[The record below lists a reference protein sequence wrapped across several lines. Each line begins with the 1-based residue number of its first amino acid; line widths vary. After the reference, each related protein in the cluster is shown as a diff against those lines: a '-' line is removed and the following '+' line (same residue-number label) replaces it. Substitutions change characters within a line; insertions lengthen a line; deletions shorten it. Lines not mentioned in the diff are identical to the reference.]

1 MSQESSG
8 GSPADPTEQ
17 QSAPPEPQS
26 AAAGASTEL
35 AVRPPVRLEIE
46 SQTGRIVVTTA
57 LPEAVAAAPPPP
69 IEEGIFG
76 IGESGGQAQ
85 PSALDDIR
93 DKLTASL
100 GEFANQLSDALKTL
114 VTNLNTLE
122 VATYVSSD
130 VSSVTFVDGPEK
142 LHGEGIQQR
151 ALTRVMLD
159 GDSVVVLPTTG
170 GALDDR
176 IWNVHLAMVERAQS
190 NRTEILKAA
199 ASAVAGLVGG
209 LKVP

>member
-8 GSPADPTEQ
+8 GSPADSTEQ
-17 QSAPPEPQS
+17 QPAPPEPEPG
-26 AAAGASTEL
+26 AAGTKTEL

-57 LPEAVAAAPPPP
+57 MPEAVAAPPPP

-76 IGESGGQAQ
+76 IGESSGPAQ
-85 PSALDDIR
+85 PSPLDEIR

-100 GEFANQLSDALKTL
+100 GEFANQLGDALKNL
-114 VTNLNTLE
+114 VSDLNTLE

-142 LHGEGIQQR
+142 LHGEAIQQR
-151 ALTRVMLD
+151 ALTRITLD
-159 GDSVVVLPTTG
+159 GDSLVVLPTTA
-170 GALDDR
+170 GALDER
-176 IWNVHLAMVERAQS
+176 IWNVHLAMVERAQT
-190 NRTEILKAA
+190 NRTELLKAA